1 MPTEIREHRLNV
13 VRLVVMKVCD
23 QHHVAPIPLADVTDF
38 EKKRFEQARKNPD
51 VITAK
56 CN

>member
-13 VRLVVMKVCD
+13 PRLVVMKVCD
-23 QHHVAPIPLADVTDF
+23 QHQVAPIPLADVTDF
-38 EKKRFEQARKNPD
+38 EIKRFEQARKNPD

>member
-23 QHHVAPIPLADVTDF
+23 QHQVAPIPLADVTDF
-38 EKKRFEQARKNPD
+38 EIKRFEQARKNPD